1 MSKKKYR
8 IVLYIS
14 NIILD
19 SIKKRKTIKNTIY
32 IIEKTKQFIILS
44 IKKIDNY
51 LIYILQDLQLT
62 YKYIQIFCN
71 NYCINKY
78 CKVNYKY

>member
-62 YKYIQIFCN
+62 YKYI
-71 NYCINKY
+71 
-78 CKVNYKY
+78 